1 MSSSAGNHPGRTGRA
16 AIERAVE
23 HLAAG
28 RMVVVAEGDR
38 GAAVIAAQF
47 ATPEAINFLN
57 REAGG
62 WVCLALTDERCDQLG
77 LRPQEPG
84 DTAFMNTIDARS
96 GIADGIS
103 AHDQSHSIQVA
114 INTAAGGRD
123 LTTPGR
129 VQPLRAAAGG
139 VLKRAGSTEAALDLV
154 RLAGLN
160 QAAVI
165 CEVQGPDGGLADASG
180 LAAFAAANGLHELS
194 ITDLIT
200 HLHRVDRLVERVVE
214 VNLPIRRGEFR
225 ALAYRALPH
234 EDLHIACVKG
244 DVEGAAGVL
253 VHVHTGCLT
262 GDVFHSE
269 LCDCGELL
277 AGSLDAI
284 EREGAGVV
292 VYLDPQPRGPGVLA
306 ELAGDASHHPTPGSG
321 ERELRGHGIGSQ
333 ILKDLGLH
341 SIRLLANSPR
351 RVEELEAFG
360 LTVSERVAIPT

>member
-1 MSSSAGNHPGRTGRA
+1 VPSGAGNDQRADGREA
-16 AIERAVE
+16 VERALAD
-23 HLAAG
+23 LAAG
-28 RMVVVAEGDR
+28 RMVVVADGDR
-38 GAAVIAAQF
+38 GAAVIGAQF

-62 WVCLALTDERCDQLG
+62 WVCLALPDERCEQLG

-84 DTAFMNTIDARS
+84 DTAYMNTIDARS
-96 GIADGIS
+96 GIADGVS
-103 AHDQSHSIQVA
+103 AHDQSYSIQVA
-114 INTAAGGRD
+114 INTADGPAE

-129 VQPLRAAAGG
+129 VQPLRGEPGG
-139 VLKRAGSTEAALDLV
+139 VLKRAGHTEAALDLV

-160 QAAVI
+160 RSAVI
-165 CEVQGPDGGLADASG
+165 CEIQGPDGGEADAGG
-180 LAAFAAANGLHELS
+180 LAAFCDANGLHELS

-214 VNLPIRRGEFR
+214 VHLPIRRGEFR
-225 ALAYRALPH
+225 AVAYRALPH
-234 EDLHIACVKG
+234 HDLHIACVKG
-244 DVEGAAGVL
+244 DVEGGSEVL

-284 EREGAGVV
+284 EREGRGVV

-306 ELAGDASHHPTPGSG
+306 ELAGDASHHPSPGAG

-333 ILKDLGLH
+333 ILKDLGLT
-341 SIRLLANSPR
+341 SIRLLADSAR
-351 RVEELEAFG
+351 RVEDLEAFG
-360 LTVSERVAIPT
+360 LDVSERIPIPR